1 MSDRQLFNGV
11 IRDDH
16 DYYVLNRC
24 AFTANLKWE
33 LKIKEKDRIPFVSDL
48 YITCIYFEHAIKKKL
63 IEKELYVKSRIWSR
77 FPHFKIET
85 EEDDMQCNQ
94 VIFLH
99 CKKLFLL

>member
-1 MSDRQLFNGV
+1 MSDRQLFYGV

-16 DYYVLNRC
+16 DYYVINRHG
-24 AFTANLKWE
+24 FRENLKWE
-33 LKIKEKDRIPFVSDL
+33 SKIKEKDRIPFVSDL
-48 YITCIYFEHAIKKKL
+48 YITCIYFEHAIKEKL
-63 IEKELYVKSRIWSR
+63 IEKELYVKINIWSR
-77 FPHFKIET
+77 FPHLKIEP